1 MLRWGRVALVT
12 VGLTVAGAALGALAA
27 GVGGAL
33 FAHALFDV
41 PLLDP
46 SVWLFVSGAGALCGL
61 VLLPMVAWLLLRAVP
76 LGRAFVG
83 VTWGALVGGLGTALV
98 AMDLAFPLGA
108 FLGAATGVV
117 GSAVL
122 LRRAHLA
129 RTRPSLIRLPRRR
142 RAPAVRGAD
151 AHDVAIVDDH

>member
-1 MLRWGRVALVT
+1 
-12 VGLTVAGAALGALAA
+12 
-27 GVGGAL
+27 
-33 FAHALFDV
+33 
-41 PLLDP
+41 
-46 SVWLFVSGAGALCGL
+46 
-61 VLLPMVAWLLLRAVP
+61 
-76 LGRAFVG
+76 
-83 VTWGALVGGLGTALV
+83 
-98 AMDLAFPLGA
+98 MDLAFPLGA